1 MIIFNLLPIFPLDG
15 FQILSEILTIIYD
28 EIYSLDLLKYL
39 NIFML
44 VVLSIT
50 CYIYKSL
57 GLVILTIFL
66 SIKFKDLMK
75 TIKYKKLKSQIYWTN
90 YFKY

>member
-15 FQILSEILTIIYD
+15 FRLLREVLTIIYD
-28 EIYSLDLLKYL
+28 DIYTLDLLKYL
-39 NIFML
+39 NILML
-44 VVLSIT
+44 VILSIT

-66 SIKFKDLMK
+66 SLKFKDLLKEMR
-75 TIKYKKLKSQIYWTN
+75 YRKLKSQIYWTN

>member
-28 EIYSLDLLKYL
+28 ESYSLDLLKYL

>member
-15 FQILSEILTIIYD
+15 FQILREILTIIYD
-28 EIYSLDLLKYL
+28 ESYSLDLLKYL

-44 VVLSIT
+44 LVLSIT

-57 GLVILTIFL
+57 GLLILTIFL